1 MACNLYKGIDI
12 LAPATAPVVSWC
24 GAAYRGGL
32 RALLLCPHS
41 PSAGGPGRAL
51 CAARARE
58 SGDRG
63 GACGRA
69 AWRLSPAALS
79 VLTQHTFFCDC
90 SVSFENLI
98 ISVTQTML
106 GRSAL
111 SVSRVS
117 EVCVCGVWG
126 PVAGSS
132 AASALSRPAGRA
144 AARAR
149 ERERERERAALPPCA
164 LCRSRALSPVSL
176 CCLHPPHPHR
186 ICASPAAS
194 VLRKKQLF

>member
-1 MACNLYKGIDI
+1 V
-12 LAPATAPVVSWC
+12 APRTGGVYGRFCYAPTV
-24 GAAYRGGL
+24 R
-32 RALLLCPHS
+32 P
-41 PSAGGPGRAL
+41 PGPGRAL

-79 VLTQHTFFCDC
+79 VLTQHTFFAIV
-90 SVSFENLI
+90 VSFENLI

-144 AARAR
+144 APRALARER

-194 VLRKKQLF
+194 VPRKKQLF